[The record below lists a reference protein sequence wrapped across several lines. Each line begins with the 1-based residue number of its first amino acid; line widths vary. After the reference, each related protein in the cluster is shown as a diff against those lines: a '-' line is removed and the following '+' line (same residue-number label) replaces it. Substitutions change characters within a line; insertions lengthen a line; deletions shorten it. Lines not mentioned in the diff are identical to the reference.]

1 MVIAKL
7 FEQFVEETPVT
18 VMARATIEH
27 ALPPAEL
34 DAVFDKHAKQQYT
47 RELLFSCVV
56 DLMGVVVSKVHPS
69 VHAAYQ
75 AVKATFPVSLAALY
89 EKLNHTEPA
98 VTGAL
103 VCHSAQR
110 LESVVRAMHG
120 EMPALLS
127 GFRVR
132 IIDGSHLAATQR
144 RLQVL
149 RGSIAGPLPG
159 HSLVVLDPE
168 LMLATHMIP
177 CEDGHA
183 QERSLSDEILRLVN
197 PRDAW
202 IADRNFCTTTLL
214 AGIIARDAFFVIRHH
229 AGLPFLSEG
238 TVRRCA
244 RTDTGEVFEQSVT
257 IRGPSGD
264 KTMTL
269 RRVIL
274 RLDKPTRD
282 GDSEMSILTNL
293 PKKEVSGV
301 SVAELYRK
309 RWTVETMFQSLT
321 QMLRGEIDALAYPRA
336 ALLGFAIALLAYN
349 VLSTVQA
356 ALRAAFGAEK
366 VSAEVSAYYIANE
379 VRINTGGMLIALGP
393 AAWQPFQSMRPAVLG
408 TKLVDWA
415 SHAILTKY
423 EKHARGPKK
432 PVPKRTR
439 FANHTH
445 VSTARLLDAARKKSP

>member
-1 MVIAKL
+1 
-7 FEQFVEETPVT
+7 
-18 VMARATIEH
+18 
-27 ALPPAEL
+27 
-34 DAVFDKHAKQQYT
+34 
-47 RELLFSCVV
+47 
-56 DLMGVVVSKVHPS
+56 
-69 VHAAYQ
+69 
-75 AVKATFPVSLAALY
+75 
-89 EKLNHTEPA
+89 
-98 VTGAL
+98 
-103 VCHSAQR
+103 
-110 LESVVRAMHG
+110 
-120 EMPALLS
+120 MPALLGGS
-127 GFRVR
+127 RVR

-149 RGSIAGPLPG
+149 RGSIAGPLPR
-159 HSLVVLDPE
+159 HSLVALNPE
-168 LMLATHMIP
+168 LMPATHMIP

-183 QERSLSDEILRLVN
+183 QERSLSDQILGLVN

-214 AGIIARDAFFVIRHH
+214 VGIMARDAFFVIRHH
-229 AGLPFLSEG
+229 DGLPFLSKG
-238 TVRRCA
+238 TVRRCG

-257 IRGPSGD
+257 IRGPSRD
-264 KTMTL
+264 ETITL

-282 GDSEMSILTNL
+282 DDSEISILTNL

-309 RWTVETMFQSLT
+309 RQTVETMFQSLT

-336 ALLGFAIALLAYN
+336 ALLGFATALLAYN
-349 VLSTVQA
+349 VLSTFQA

-366 VSAEVSAYYIANE
+366 VSAEVSAYSIANE
-379 VRINTGGMLIALGP
+379 VRANTGGMLIALGP
-393 AAWQPFQSMRPAVLG
+393 AAWQPFQSMEPTAFG

-423 EKHARGPKK
+423 GTLTRGPKK

-445 VSTARLLDAARKKSP
+445 VSTARLPDSARRTSP